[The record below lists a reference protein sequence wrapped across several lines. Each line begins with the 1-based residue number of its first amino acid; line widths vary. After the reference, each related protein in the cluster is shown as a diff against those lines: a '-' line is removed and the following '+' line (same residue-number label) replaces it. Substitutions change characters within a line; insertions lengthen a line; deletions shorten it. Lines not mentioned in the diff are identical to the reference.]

1 MKTATLLILPA
12 AMLLATATAAPQQ
25 QVPAGL
31 PRDSHQGVALAVDA
45 YTDAARSRARFGKKH
60 PHDKGILPVEVFFE
74 NEGSQGVRLELER
87 IELVIRRPDGT
98 RQRLGPL
105 GLEELLERMLAE
117 RAPTATTRR
126 APIPL
131 PPTRSRRSKDW
142 EKLEELLRPLLF
154 EMTFLPP
161 RATVKGFLFF
171 DIGGRFGWLEGAY
184 LYVPELYR
192 MPENEALLFFEVP
205 LAK

>member
-1 MKTATLLILPA
+1 MKTATLLLLPA
-12 AMLLATATAAPQQ
+12 AMLLAAVAPAAQQ
-25 QVPAGL
+25 IPAGL
-31 PRDSHQGVALAVDA
+31 PRDSHQGVSLAVDA
-45 YTDAARSRARFGKKH
+45 YTDAERSRARFGKKH
-60 PHDKGILPVEVFFE
+60 PHEKGILPVEVYFE
-74 NEGSQGVRLELER
+74 NEGNQAVRLELER
-87 IELVIRRPDGT
+87 IELVVRRPDGT

-105 GLEELLERMLAE
+105 SLEDLLERMLAE
-117 RAPTATTRR
+117 TKPTATTRR

-142 EKLEELLRPLLF
+142 EKLEEVMRPLLF

-161 RATVKGFLFF
+161 RTTVKGFLFF
-171 DIGGRFGWLEGAY
+171 DVGGRFGWLDGAY

-192 MPENEALLFFEVP
+192 MPENEPLLFFEVP

>member
-1 MKTATLLILPA
+1 MKPATWFLLSTAA
-12 AMLLATATAAPQQ
+12 LLAAVPPGPPPQI
-25 QVPAGL
+25 PAGL
-31 PRDSHQGVALAVDA
+31 PRDSHQGLTLAVDA
-45 YTDAARSRARFGKKH
+45 YADGARSRARFGKKH
-60 PHDKGILPVEVFFE
+60 PHEKGLLPVEVYFE
-74 NEGSQGVRLELER
+74 NEGPQGVRLELER

-98 RQRLGPL
+98 RQRLAPL
-105 GLEELLERMLAE
+105 SLEDLLERMLAE
-117 RAPTATTRR
+117 RAPSATTRR

-142 EKLEELLRPLLF
+142 EKLEELLRPLIF

-171 DIGGRFGWLEGAY
+171 DVGGRFGWLEGAY

-192 MPENEALLFFEVP
+192 MPENEPLLFFEVA
-205 LAK
+205 LGR

>member
-1 MKTATLLILPA
+1 MKTATLVILSA
-12 AMLLATATAAPQQ
+12 AILLAAVAPAAPQI
-25 QVPAGL
+25 PAGL
-31 PRDSHQGVALAVDA
+31 PRDAHQGVALAVDA
-45 YTDAARSRARFGKKH
+45 YVDGTRSRARFGKRH
-60 PHDKGILPVEVFFE
+60 PHEKGILPVEVYFE
-74 NEGSQGVRLELER
+74 NEGAQGVRLELER

-142 EKLEELLRPLLF
+142 EKLEEVMRPLLF

-161 RATVKGFLFF
+161 RTTVRGFLFF
-171 DIGGRFGWLEGAY
+171 DVGGRFGWLDGAY

-192 MPENEALLFFEVP
+192 MPENEPLLFFEVP